1 MATEASQ
8 VPAWRKPAFH
18 VLSHMDR
25 KGLERTC
32 RKVGTGPDMLV
43 LAAAIAASIFLIA
56 TGCGALCILTL
67 PIAAIAGWLFVLG
80 DTARTYWPEAC
91 GEDGAS

>member
-1 MATEASQ
+1 MATETNQ

-18 VLSHMDR
+18 VLSHMNR

-32 RKVGTGPDMLV
+32 RKVGTMPDTLV
-43 LAAAIAASIFLIA
+43 LVAAIAASIFFIA
-56 TGCGALCILTL
+56 TGCGALCIFTL

-80 DTARTYWPEAC
+80 DTARMYWPEVC
-91 GEDGAS
+91 KKGGAS